1 MAYSDAYHNNI
12 ANCLQILSQF
22 PLDPYEKLEELVD
35 YMKRYPQVMTLSQEY
50 LLVHQHIIL
59 YYSYLLTSLITG
71 IVPQFTESPG
81 RQQFKSCCLYRKNGR
96 SHPKS
101 FHPRHEAPQ
110 CFPCTSRRSLPE
122 LNSVVALLRQLFYV
136 R

>member
-71 IVPQFTESPG
+71 IVP
-81 RQQFKSCCLYRKNGR
+81 
-96 SHPKS
+96 
-101 FHPRHEAPQ
+101 
-110 CFPCTSRRSLPE
+110 
-122 LNSVVALLRQLFYV
+122 
-136 R
+136 